1 MEKLKFKPYAL
12 FIISQDEQTRNYRY
26 GIMRYNDVKSDWEF
40 LSDIFTDKQTA
51 LDKIEILNKDAGDIT
66 TIIEL

>member
-1 MEKLKFKPYAL
+1 MK
-12 FIISQDEQTRNYRY
+12 
-26 GIMRYNDVKSDWEF
+26 YNAVKSDWEF

>member
-12 FIISQDEQTRNYRY
+12 FIISQDEQKRNYRS
-26 GIMRYNDVKSDWEF
+26 GIMRYNAVKSDWEF